1 MELCAYAVWMGC
13 HPCSIFFRGSGIPK
27 NFFREEDMQIYV
39 VAAGDTVYGIS
50 QRYDI
55 RADWLI
61 YANQLAY
68 PYSLVVG
75 QALLLPEGGAE
86 AERFIYSNGYA
97 YPFISPWVL
106 SETLP
111 YLSELSFFSY
121 GFTRNGQLIPPALP
135 EDWMLEM
142 AAEYQTRSVLTLTPL
157 DENGKFSNQLISV
170 MVNDE
175 AVKNRLLEEI
185 LVVMHQKGYGGLDI
199 DFEYILAEDRD
210 AFTQFVQD
218 AVEKLAPYG
227 YPVSVALAPKTSADQ
242 PGLLYEGKDYRALGR
257 IANHVLIMTY
267 EWGYTYGP
275 PMAVA
280 PLNKVREVVEYAV
293 SEIPPE
299 KISMGIPNY
308 GYDWPLPYVRG
319 TTRAR
324 TIGNIEAVTIAG
336 RYGQSI
342 LFDETAQSPYFNY
355 TDENGI
361 RHEVWF
367 EDVRSLQGK
376 FNLIKEFSLRGA
388 GYWQIMQLFRANW
401 LLLSDNFFLRKL

>member
-1 MELCAYAVWMGC
+1 
-13 HPCSIFFRGSGIPK
+13 
-27 NFFREEDMQIYV
+27 MQIYV
-39 VAAGDTVYGIS
+39 VAANDTVYGIA
-50 QRYDI
+50 QRYGI

-68 PYSLVVG
+68 PYFLVVG
-75 QALLLPEGGAE
+75 QALLLPEGQGE

-106 SETLP
+106 QQTLP
-111 YLSELSFFSY
+111 YLSELSIFSY
-121 GFTRNGQLIPPALP
+121 GFTREGNLIAPLLP
-135 EDWMLEM
+135 DDWMIAM
-142 AAEYQTRSVLTLTPL
+142 AKEFQARPILTLTPL

-170 MVNDE
+170 MVNEE
-175 AVKNRLLEEI
+175 AVKNRLLDEI
-185 LVVMHQKGYGGLDI
+185 LLVMQQKGYEGLDI
-199 DFEYILAEDRD
+199 DFEYILAGDRE

-218 AVEKLAPYG
+218 AADRLSAYG

-242 PGLLYEGKDYRALGR
+242 PGLLYEGKDYRALGE
-257 IANHVLIMTY
+257 AADHVLIMTY

-280 PLNKVREVVEYAV
+280 PLNKVRQVVEYAV
-293 SEIPPE
+293 TEIVPE

-308 GYDWPLPYVRG
+308 GYDWPLPYERG
-319 TTRAR
+319 KTKAR
-324 TIGNIEAVTIAG
+324 TIGNVEAVTIAQ
-336 RYGQSI
+336 RYGQEI
-342 LFDETAQSPYFNY
+342 YFDEIAQSPYFHY
-355 TDENGI
+355 TDEDGI

-376 FNLIKEFSLRGA
+376 FGLIKEFSLRGA

-401 LLLSDNFFLRKL
+401 LLLSDTFWIEKM